1 MYFQVSRDCCQ
12 EKWKRDF
19 SLHTQ
24 FLWWSESLTKQN
36 PHPTYYA
43 HRSCGFW
50 PFYYSLCICEEALGC
65 VLWHTCGI
73 GSSGLEA
80 CSVKVSELGLIVSF
94 RLLFLYHLF
103 SRVSRDKSPFPS
115 LQVFARYGNCMWDT
129 ICPSGLNPLS
139 LQRSPITLLAL
150 TSTVT
155 PCHALPTHFLPFL
168 FSFSPLLSVWPHHYS
183 P

>member
-12 EKWKRDF
+12 ENWKRDF

-24 FLWWSESLTKQN
+24 FLWRSESLTKQN

-50 PFYYSLCICEEALGC
+50 PFYYSLCICEEALRS

-80 CSVKVSELGLIVSF
+80 CSVKVSERGLMVSF

-115 LQVFARYGNCMWDT
+115 LQVFARYGNCVWDT